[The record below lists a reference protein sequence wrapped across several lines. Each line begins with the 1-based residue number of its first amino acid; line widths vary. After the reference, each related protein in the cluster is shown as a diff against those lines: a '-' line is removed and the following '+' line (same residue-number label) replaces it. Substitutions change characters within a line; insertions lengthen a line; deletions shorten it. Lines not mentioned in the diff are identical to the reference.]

1 MSQAVV
7 IKSNKYGINLVLD
20 KTMPFRELLVAI
32 KEKFLESEKFFKDA
46 KMAISFEGRELT
58 QEEEYQIIET
68 ITENTS
74 ISIICIVDNDEKR
87 EAYFNQSLNEKLL
100 AMDAN
105 TGNFYKGNLRSGQ
118 LLEFQ
123 TSIVILGDVNA
134 GAQVIS
140 TGNVVI
146 LGSLKGNVYAGAAGN
161 ENAFVVALK
170 MNPTQIRIS
179 DTIARAPDQNKN
191 DDGETKIAYLEN
203 GNIYIEPLTRNTLGD
218 IRL

>member
-1 MSQAVV
+1 MGTPVV
-7 IKSNKYGINLVLD
+7 IKGTKSGIIVVLD
-20 KTMPFRELLVAI
+20 KKLPFEELEQCVA
-32 KEKFLESEKFFKDA
+32 KKFNESADFLGNA
-46 KMAISFEGRELT
+46 QVAVSFEGRKCSD
-58 QEEEYQIIET
+58 EEEIRLMNC
-68 ITENTS
+68 ITENS
-74 ISIICIVDNDEKR
+74 HLYVVCIVDNDEKR
-87 EAYFNQSLNEKLL
+87 EAYFNQALNDKLL
-100 AMDAN
+100 ALDAN

-123 TSIVILGDVNA
+123 TSIVILGDVNP

-146 LGSLKGNVYAGAAGN
+146 LGSLKGNVYAGASGN

-179 DTIARAPDQNKN
+179 DTIARAPDQNN
-191 DDGETKIAYLEN
+191 NYDEETKIAYLEN

>member
-1 MSQAVV
+1 MGTPVV
-7 IKSNKYGINLVLD
+7 IKGTKSGIIVVLD
-20 KTMPFRELLVAI
+20 KKLPFEELEQCVA
-32 KEKFLESEKFFKDA
+32 KKFNESADFLGNA
-46 KMAISFEGRELT
+46 QVAVSFEGRKCSD
-58 QEEEYQIIET
+58 EEEIRLMNC
-68 ITENTS
+68 ITENS
-74 ISIICIVDNDEKR
+74 HLDVVCIVDNDEKR
-87 EAYFNQSLNEKLL
+87 EAYFNQALNDKLL
-100 AMDAN
+100 ALDAN

-123 TSIVILGDVNA
+123 TSIVILGDVNP

-146 LGSLKGNVYAGAAGN
+146 LGSLKGNVYAGASGN

-179 DTIARAPDQNKN
+179 DTIARAPDQNN
-191 DDGETKIAYLEN
+191 NYDEETKIAYLEN

>member
-1 MSQAVV
+1 MKTPVV
-7 IKSNKYGINLVLD
+7 IKGTKSGIIVVLD
-20 KTMPFRELLVAI
+20 KNLPFEELEQCVA
-32 KEKFLESEKFFKDA
+32 KKFNESAEFLGNTQVA
-46 KMAISFEGRELT
+46 VSFEGRKCT
-58 QEEEYQIIET
+58 DEEEIRLMNC
-68 ITENTS
+68 ITENS
-74 ISIICIVDNDEKR
+74 HLNVVCIVDNDEKR
-87 EAYFNQSLNEKLL
+87 EAYFNQALNEKLMAL
-100 AMDAN
+100 DSN
-105 TGNFYKGNLRSGQ
+105 TGSFYKGNLRSGQ

-146 LGSLKGNVYAGAAGN
+146 LGSLKGNVYAGASGN

-191 DDGETKIAYLEN
+191 NDEGTKIAYLEN

>member
-1 MSQAVV
+1 MKTPVV
-7 IKSNKYGINLVLD
+7 IKGTKSGIIVVLD
-20 KTMPFRELLVAI
+20 KNLPFEELEQCVA
-32 KEKFLESEKFFKDA
+32 KKFNESAEFLGNTQVA
-46 KMAISFEGRELT
+46 VSFEGRKCT
-58 QEEEYQIIET
+58 DEEEIRLMNC
-68 ITENTS
+68 ITENS
-74 ISIICIVDNDEKR
+74 HLDVVCIVDNDEKR
-87 EAYFNQSLNEKLL
+87 EAYFNQALNEKLMAL
-100 AMDAN
+100 DSN

-146 LGSLKGNVYAGAAGN
+146 LGSLKGNVYAGASGN

-191 DDGETKIAYLEN
+191 NDEETKIAYLEN

>member
-74 ISIICIVDNDEKR
+74 ISIDRKSTR
-87 EAYFNQSLNEKLL
+87 LN
-100 AMDAN
+100 
-105 TGNFYKGNLRSGQ
+105 S
-118 LLEFQ
+118 
-123 TSIVILGDVNA
+123 SH
-134 GAQVIS
+134 
-140 TGNVVI
+140 
-146 LGSLKGNVYAGAAGN
+146 
-161 ENAFVVALK
+161 
-170 MNPTQIRIS
+170 
-179 DTIARAPDQNKN
+179 
-191 DDGETKIAYLEN
+191 
-203 GNIYIEPLTRNTLGD
+203 PLSSRMPSSA
-218 IRL
+218 

>member
-1 MSQAVV
+1 MGAPVV
-7 IKSNKYGINLVLD
+7 IKGTKSGIIVVLD
-20 KTMPFRELLVAI
+20 KKMPFDELLECVA
-32 KEKFLESEKFFKDA
+32 KKFSESADFLGNTQVA
-46 KMAISFEGRELT
+46 VSFEGRKCSD
-58 QEEEYQIIET
+58 EEEIRLMDC
-68 ITENTS
+68 ITANS
-74 ISIICIVDNDEKR
+74 QLDIVCIVDNDEKR